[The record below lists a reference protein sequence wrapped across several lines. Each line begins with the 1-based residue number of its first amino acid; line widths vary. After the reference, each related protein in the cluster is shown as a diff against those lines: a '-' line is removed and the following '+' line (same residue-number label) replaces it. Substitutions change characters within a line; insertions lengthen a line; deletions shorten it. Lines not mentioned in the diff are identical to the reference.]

1 VRSPKNRSGWKPF
14 ATAQLAESL
23 GALRSR
29 PNEACSMT
37 TLHRSRRSC
46 LCVPGSSE
54 KMLAKAPRLGAD
66 EIVLDLEDAVIAAS
80 KDDARASVVRA
91 LASDSWRGA
100 RTSVRVN
107 APRTPWCHQ
116 DVIAL
121 AGAPRPPGSV
131 VIPKVECAADV
142 TFVER
147 LLDGAERQSRS
158 EGTPMRLQA
167 LIETA
172 AGLSRVQEIA
182 ASSRRLDSLILGYA
196 DLAASLGRRGA
207 AVDDLDAWRPAQE
220 AVLLA
225 ARAGGCQAIDGP
237 HLGVTVDDHFL
248 AAATRARDAGYDGK
262 WAIHP
267 SQVGV
272 LNELFAA
279 SPEELARAAAVLAA
293 LDNAEQSSRGAVA
306 LDGAMLDEAARIAA
320 LRTLACAPSRD
331 RR

>member
-1 VRSPKNRSGWKPF
+1 
-14 ATAQLAESL
+14 
-23 GALRSR
+23 
-29 PNEACSMT
+29 MT

-46 LCVPGSSE
+46 LCVPASSE
-54 KMLAKAPRLGAD
+54 QMIAKAPKLAAD
-66 EIVLDLEDAVIAAS
+66 EIVLDLEDAVISAS
-80 KDDARASVVRA
+80 KDDARAAVVRA
-91 LASDSWRGA
+91 LASDSWRGV

-147 LLDGAERQSRS
+147 LLDGADRQSRS
-158 EGTPMRLQA
+158 DGTPMRLQA

-172 AGLSRVQEIA
+172 AGLSRAQEIA
-182 ASSRRLDSLILGYA
+182 ASSHRLDSLILGYA
-196 DLAASLGRRGA
+196 DLAASLGRRGT

-225 ARAGGCQAIDGP
+225 ARSSGRQAIDGP
-237 HLGVTVDDHFL
+237 HLGVAADDHFL
-248 AAATRARDAGYDGK
+248 AAATRVRDAGYDGK

-267 SQVGV
+267 SQVAA
-272 LNELFAA
+272 LNELFAP
-279 SPEELARAAAVLAA
+279 SREEIDRAAATLSA
-293 LDNAEQSSRGAVA
+293 LDDADRSNGRGAVA
-306 LDGAMLDEAARIAA
+306 LNGAMLDEAARKAA
-320 LRTLACAPSRD
+320 LRTLARVPSHD
-331 RR
+331 C